1 MKHESGIN
9 VSLQSDDFKP
19 FVSII
24 LPAFNVQDTISET
37 LLSAINQTFTQV
49 EIIVVNDASTDNT
62 QEVIDG
68 FIKAYP
74 QRIHCIRHEQ
84 NKGLSGARK
93 TGLEHAT
100 APYILFVDTDD
111 AVSADICEVL
121 YPIMEEKKLD
131 LLYYPIMRYNMQTNR
146 CEYLYPPKTSDKT
159 VLIEKGYA
167 AFVSA
172 MYRREFLLQH
182 KNIVFV
188 NRHYEDAA
196 ATPVLISK
204 AKRIGTYQKKA
215 LYLYYYGRE
224 GSITQGIR
232 SKENMEGCFYADFYG
247 WDKIDRPLKTA
258 YAKRVAKRAKHNI
271 FPEAYDYCIEHMREV
286 WQYLEPYRN
295 VLDSYTQKCY
305 QDALALPL
313 KIRIPK
319 KVYVNGFLQEEIK
332 DFDQYIEQARKTY
345 LYDPEVIVLDEL
357 TCDVTRLPSW
367 IKTNEDKGLFM
378 ALDAIERDGGVYV
391 APYTSLVNSVN
402 REAYRNA
409 FFIAGTDRQVLPA
422 VFGAEPHQYCVVRML
437 QLMEEREYQSVPY
450 CMTTVLSGEAG
461 VRLNGYEET
470 GLDNVHIL
478 PIGETTIM
486 GKEGKCI
493 FTLDYSCFKQ
503 LPEDVIAMPRA
514 LWDLAI
520 KRYVDTELSSI
531 KADTGAG
538 KQSSA
543 AQREISSAAQREI
556 EKFKKSRVYRYAKKY
571 YRVRDKV
578 KKVAKK
584 ILRR

>member
-1 MKHESGIN
+1 MTSEVKQTTGTETI
-9 VSLQSDDFKP
+9 KP
-19 FVSII
+19 EALVTII
-24 LPAFNVQDTISET
+24 LPAYNVADTISET
-37 LLSAINQTFTQV
+37 LLSVLGQTMAQT
-49 EIIVVNDASTDNT
+49 EIIVVNDASTDHT
-62 QEVIDG
+62 QEVIDT

-74 QRIHCIRHEQ
+74 QRIHCIQHQE

-111 AVSADICEVL
+111 AVSADICDVL

-131 LLYYPIMRYNMQTNR
+131 LLYYPLMRYDLQTNR
-146 CEYLYPPKTSDKT
+146 SEYMYPPNTSDKA

-258 YAKRVAKRAKHNI
+258 YAKRVAKRARKI
-271 FPEAYDYCIEHMREV
+271 FPEAYDCCIEHMREV

-295 VLDSYTQKCY
+295 VLDSYTLKCY

-313 KIRIPK
+313 KTRIPK

-391 APYTSLVNSVN
+391 APYVSLVNSVN
-402 REAYRNA
+402 REAYSNA
-409 FFIAGTDRQVLPA
+409 FFIAGTDRQVIPA

-461 VRLNGYEET
+461 VRLNGYEEA

-556 EKFKKSRVYRYAKKY
+556 EKFKKSRAYRYAKKY